1 MIKIILRDKMKKL
14 FIALFALLFLAA
26 MPSVLAITN
35 DISITNVEI
44 NGGNSEPLSVM
55 AGDVLK
61 IQVEYTAYAAVQDA
75 VIEAELTY
83 GHDKKVEDSSK
94 AIDTVDGTHYIA
106 NLEFTIPAN
115 IEVTPPGQYYTL
127 SIVAKGKSGEM
138 LTTPEEIR
146 VTVQKANDEISIQ
159 KVMTD
164 YMEAGQITTVTV
176 VAKNIG
182 TDTQDDVYVVV
193 SIPKLGIE
201 KEERMGNIAEI
212 DKGEGE
218 NVATVD
224 VPLLIPENAVDGSY
238 TMNVEVYNDN
248 TDLNATKTVSING
261 VQGAEKFVEVISTS
275 NSQEMAQGG
284 TAVYTLRIANLGSS
298 AETYSL
304 SVEGTEGWATY
315 QMNPLVLTLSP
326 ESSQMI
332 TVSITAAD
340 NALIGDHTFTVKAK
354 SESAEKTIPLTA
366 SVGEKKVGF
375 DAMLISVIVLAIVL
389 VILIVL
395 LVKTRK
401 AGDEISETEESY
413 Y

>member
-1 MIKIILRDKMKKL
+1 MKQIL
-14 FIALFALLFLAA
+14 IALFALLFLAV

-35 DISITNVEI
+35 TIDITSVEI
-44 NGGNSEPLSVM
+44 NGGDSEPLSVM
-55 AGDVLK
+55 AGDVVK
-61 IQVEYTAYAAVQDA
+61 IQVEYTAYAAIEDA

-83 GHDKKVEDSSK
+83 GHDKKAEDSSK
-94 AIDTVDGTHYIA
+94 AIDTVDGTNYLVD
-106 NLEFTIPAN
+106 LELTIPAN
-115 IEVTPPGQYYTL
+115 IEVTPPGQYYVL
-127 SIVAKGKSGEM
+127 SIVAKDKSGEM
-138 LTTPEEIR
+138 LTAPEEIR
-146 VTVQKANDEISIQ
+146 VTVQKENDEIDIQ

-164 YMEAGQITTVTV
+164 YMEAGQITYVTV

-182 TDTQDDVYVVV
+182 TDNQEDVYVKVA
-193 SIPKLGIE
+193 IPQLGIE
-201 KEERMGNIAEI
+201 KTERMGDIAEI
-212 DKGEGE
+212 DTGEDDD
-218 NVATVD
+218 VITVD
-224 VPLLIPENAVDGSY
+224 VPLLIPENAVNGVY

-248 TDLNATKTVSING
+248 IDAKTTKTVSING
-261 VQGAEKFVEVISTS
+261 VQGAEKFVEVVSAS
-275 NSQEMAQGG
+275 NLQEIAQGE
-284 TAVYTLRIANLGSS
+284 TAVYTLRIANLGNS

-315 QMNPLVLTLSP
+315 QINPLVITLSP

-340 NALIGDHTFTVKAK
+340 NALIGEHGFTVKAK
-354 SESAEKTIPLTA
+354 SENAEKKIPLTA
-366 SVGEKKVGF
+366 SVGEKTVGF

-401 AGDEISETEESY
+401 SGDEVSETEESY